1 MLIILFLVSHFN
13 FLFVPC
19 GRLSWLPVSFLLH
32 VKHTLSYRIESSSV
46 CSCAQHMSS
55 MLVMP
60 VSSSVVGVLRV
71 KLSLH
76 MWLRHVDWLF
86 PVLSYSLTCVQ
97 IINKCILCVHGGLDV
112 CTDYQRVY
120 TVCTRRPWR
129 VYRLSTSV
137 YCAYTAALTCVQI
150 INECILCVHGGLSP
164 DLKTLDQVRTIER
177 NQEIPHKGAFCG
189 TFLLTVYC
197 DCWKYDLTEG
207 WRERLDAL
215 SGAIVTDVW

>member
-19 GRLSWLPVSFLLH
+19 GRVSWLPVSFLLH

-76 MWLRHVDWLF
+76 MWLRHVDWLYSCIIS

-97 IINKCILCVHGGLDV
+97 IINKCILCVHGGLDM

-120 TVCTRRPWR
+120 TVCTRRPWPWR

-137 YCAYTAALTCVQI
+137 YCVYTAALTCVQI
-150 INECILCVHGGLSP
+150 INECILCVHGGL
-164 DLKTLDQVRTIER
+164 DVCTDYQRVYTVRTR
-177 NQEIPHKGAFCG
+177 RP
-189 TFLLTVYC
+189 
-197 DCWKYDLTEG
+197 
-207 WRERLDAL
+207 L
-215 SGAIVTDVW
+215 SWLKDTRSSTNDWT